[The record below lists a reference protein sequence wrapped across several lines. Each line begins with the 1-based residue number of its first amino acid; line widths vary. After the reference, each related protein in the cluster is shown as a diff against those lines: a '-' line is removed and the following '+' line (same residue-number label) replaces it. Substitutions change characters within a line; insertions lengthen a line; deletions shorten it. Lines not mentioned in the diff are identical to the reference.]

1 VGHTRDGTQV
11 PRPAVTVPHCQ
22 IRGRV
27 EGLPTTSLN
36 RSPVRD
42 DVSGHSTAMGR
53 IAMRFCSDT
62 KDVALQAISTQH
74 RNCSNAEAVSDIH
87 HQVASARRWTGSGRT
102 PGTW

>member
-1 VGHTRDGTQV
+1 VGRTRDGTQV

-27 EGLPTTSLN
+27 EGAPTTTLN

-42 DVSGHSTAMGR
+42 DVSGHYTAMGR
-53 IAMRFCSDT
+53 IAMQFLNDT
-62 KDVALQAISTQH
+62 KDVVLQAISTQH
-74 RNCSNAEAVSDIH
+74 RNFSTDEAVSDIH
-87 HQVASARRWTGSGRT
+87 RQVASARRWTGSGRT